1 MEIYNSEEQQEE
13 AIKRF
18 LKDNGGVLALGVVLG
33 LGGIYGFN
41 YYQADKISKMGV
53 NSMSYSEVVKSDDIS
68 AQSAKFVAEHSS
80 TQYSQLAQLLSV
92 KSLVDAKKF
101 DEASKLLQSVISS
114 DVDSSVKSIAI
125 MRLARIENS
134 QLKYSSAM
142 TTLAKLTD
150 NAFDVQKNELTGDI
164 ELAQG
169 NVDKAR
175 LAYLAAEKAS
185 GEQVSNDLQMKL
197 NDLTPAA

>member
-18 LKDNGGVLALGVVLG
+18 LKENGLVLVAGAVLG
-33 LGGIYGFN
+33 LGGIYGWN
-41 YYQADKISKMGV
+41 HYQAAKIQTIGD
-53 NSMSYSEVVKSDDIS
+53 NSMSYSQVAKSEDIP
-68 AQSAKFVAEHSS
+68 AKTAEFVTSHSG
-80 TQYSQLAQLLSV
+80 TQYSQLAQMLSV
-92 KSLVDAKKF
+92 KSLVDADQL
-101 DEASKLLQSVISS
+101 DEAAVLLKDVI
-114 DVDSSVKSIAI
+114 DSSVVSAVKSVAM

-134 QLKYSSAM
+134 QQKYSQAI
-142 TTLAKLTD
+142 TTLAALTD
-150 NAFDVQKNELTGDI
+150 NAFSVQKNELTGDI

-175 LAYLAAEKAS
+175 SAYMAAEKAS

>member
-53 NSMSYSEVVKSDDIS
+53 NSMNYSEVVKSDDIS

>member
-18 LKDNGGVLALGVVLG
+18 LKENGAVLVLGAAVG

-41 YYQADKISKMGV
+41 YYKAEQVKTIAN
-53 NSMSYSEVVKSDDIS
+53 NSMSYTQVATSDDVP
-68 AQSAKFVAEHSS
+68 AKAAEYAKAHTD
-80 TQYSQLAQLLSV
+80 TQYSQLAQLLAV
-92 KSLVDAKKF
+92 KSLVDAEKF
-101 DEASKLLQSVISS
+101 DDATALLKDVIAS

-125 MRLARIENS
+125 IRLARIENS
-134 QLKYSSAM
+134 QAQYAQALS
-142 TTLAKLTD
+142 TLATLTD
-150 NAFDVQKNELTGDI
+150 GAFDVQKNELTGDI

-169 NVDKAR
+169 NADKAR
-175 LAYLAAEKAS
+175 TAYMAAEKAA
-185 GEQVSNDLQMKL
+185 GEQVSNDLKMKL

>member
-41 YYQADKISKMGV
+41 YYQADKISQMGA

-68 AQSAKFVAEHSS
+68 AQSAKYVTEHSD
-80 TQYSQLAQLLSV
+80 TQYSQLTQLLAV
-92 KSLVDAKKF
+92 KSLVDANKF
-101 DEASKLLQSVISS
+101 DEASKLLQAVIAS

-134 QLKYSSAM
+134 QLKYASAL

-175 LAYLAAEKAS
+175 LAYLAAEKAA

>member
-1 MEIYNSEEQQEE
+1 MEIYSTEEQQEE

-18 LKDNGGVLALGVVLG
+18 LKENALVLGAGIVLG

-41 YYQADKISKMGV
+41 YYKAEKVQTIAA
-53 NSMSYSEVVKSDDIS
+53 NSMAFSAISKSDDVPVKAADYVKS
-68 AQSAKFVAEHSS
+68 HDD
-80 TQYSQLAQLLSV
+80 TQYSQLAQLLAV
-92 KSLVDAKKF
+92 KSLVDAGKF
-101 DEASKLLQSVISS
+101 DEASKVLKDVIAS

-134 QLKYSSAM
+134 LQQYSAALA
-142 TTLAKLTD
+142 TLATLSD
-150 NAFDVQKNELTGDI
+150 SAFDVQKNELMGDI

-175 LAYLAAEKAS
+175 TAYMAAEEAA
-185 GEQVSNDLQMKL
+185 GEQVSNNLKMKL